1 MSTSAIELPLFP
13 LNVVLFPGTVRPLHI
28 FEPRYRQ
35 MVKDCQRD
43 SKPFGL
49 VLAKPDSE
57 HLHEEPY
64 PIGTMARIHNLIS
77 LEDGGYNLMAVGTK
91 RFRIISQHRERPYL
105 SGFVEPFEDIAEPGE
120 ELVEYGKQA
129 RSLFS
134 NYLNLLL
141 EAVNQQDLDTNLPN
155 IPEDLSHFIAYF
167 LEVDDEQKQHYLEL
181 NSTLQRLQ
189 AEIAILRREIPF
201 MRQILFKK
209 LPEEQSRLN

>member
-64 PIGTMARIHNLIS
+64 PIGTMVRIHNLIS
-77 LEDGGYNLMAVGTK
+77 LEDGGYNLIAVGTK

-120 ELVEYGKQA
+120 ELAEYGKQA
-129 RSLFS
+129 RNLFS

-189 AEIAILRREIPF
+189 AEITILRREIPF